1 MPKPDLSYSL
11 IYINLLCKFYYTLI
25 IFIQKKAERS
35 VKREE
40 LKILFSYS
48 VLAFMEN
55 EGIGRRSVRTLS
67 SLLIGKAGGV
77 ILSAIT
83 FIIVARLLGP
93 SGYGIY
99 TLAVGIYSFIGAV
112 GHLGIGTYFNKHIS
126 EFIYKEKY
134 ERLNEVLSA
143 GYSILFP
150 VAILLMLVGIVSSGL
165 IASYF
170 RSQSLHVLT
179 VIIASFVL
187 FFSMTYGALYPA
199 LVSFG
204 RGKWAAYSIIIIQL
218 ANLVGSVFF
227 ILIGLSYDGALL
239 GLMLSYLVGLVLT
252 AHYIKRAMEPF
263 GGLRLVRVS
272 FSKIKNVLSF
282 SLPMAAN
289 NFVNNGIL
297 NFGIM
302 MLGIYASSV
311 ILGNYGAAMKGLNL
325 IQTFYATTG
334 VVLLPTFAAIVARRK
349 RIERSYNKVI
359 SYSLLINLPVIIY
372 IGIFAKP
379 MFYILVTNKYS
390 LAPLYLLFISIG
402 VAIGLPALYTA
413 GFIVSKGCVTKVL
426 KYNTI
431 SAIAQLIALL
441 FLIPYLKAIG
451 VILSLFII
459 GGLVNDFLFIRGVE
473 RLFNIRPAIMHMAKI
488 IFANLILALILLPSF
503 LLHNVWLILIVGL
516 LISLFA
522 YPIIIA
528 LMHLIG
534 DEFIRDLRNFSKG
547 LPLIEGLINI
557 IINYVKYFID

>member
-1 MPKPDLSYSL
+1 MK
-11 IYINLLCKFYYTLI
+11 
-25 IFIQKKAERS
+25 
-35 VKREE
+35 
-40 LKILFSYS
+40 
-48 VLAFMEN
+48 N

-67 SLLIGKAGGV
+67 SLLIGRAGGV
-77 ILSAIT
+77 IFNVIT

-93 SGYGIY
+93 SNYGIY

-126 EFIYKEKY
+126 EYIYKEKY
-134 ERLNEVLSA
+134 EKLNEVLSA

-150 VAILLMLVGIVSSGL
+150 VAILLMLVGIASSGL

-179 VIIASFVL
+179 IIIASVVL

-204 RGKWAAYSIIIIQL
+204 RGKWAAYSIIIVQL
-218 ANLVGSVFF
+218 VNLAGSVSF

-239 GLMLSYLVGLVLT
+239 GLMLSYLVGLALT
-252 AHYIKRAMEPF
+252 AYYIKRAMEPF
-263 GGLRLVRVS
+263 GGLRLVRLS

-302 MLGIYASSV
+302 MLGIYTSSI
-311 ILGNYGAAMKGLNL
+311 ILGNYGAAIKGFNL
-325 IQTFYATTG
+325 IQTFYGTTS

-349 RIERSYNKVI
+349 KIERSYNKVVT
-359 SYSLLINLPVIIY
+359 YSLLISLPVIMY

-379 MFYILVTNKYS
+379 IFYILVTDKYS
-390 LAPLYLLFISIG
+390 LAPLYLLLISIG
-402 VAIGLPALYTA
+402 VAIGLPALYTSS
-413 GFIVSKGCVTKVL
+413 FIVSKGYVTTVL

-431 SAIAQLIALL
+431 SVIIQLIALL
-441 FLIPYLKAIG
+441 CLIPYLKAIG

-459 GGLVNDFLFIRGVE
+459 GGLVNDFLFIRGVDK
-473 RLFNIRPAIMHMAKI
+473 LFNIRPAIMRIAKI
-488 IFANLILALILLPSF
+488 FFANLIFALILLPSF
-503 LLHNVWLILIVGL
+503 LLHNVWLILIVGS
-516 LISLFA
+516 IIGLFA
-522 YPIIIA
+522 YPIIIG

-534 DEFIRDLRNFSKG
+534 NEFIRDLRNFSKG
-547 LPLIEGLINI
+547 LPLIEGPINI
-557 IINYVKYFID
+557 IINYVKYFVKY